1 MGMPHKFGMF
11 VHWGIYSLTGY
22 HEQVRWRFFT
32 PRAEYRKLMNEFNP
46 VKYDPDEWVR
56 LAKDAGMEYI
66 CFTTKHHDGFCMFD
80 TKYTDFNIMN
90 TPYHRDVL
98 KDLSEACARGG
109 LALSLY
115 YSNPD
120 WDYKY
125 GYNSRSSHQMPEKG
139 DVEDIEKLKEF
150 QKNQIRELLTNY
162 GKIYTFFWDI
172 PTNISDPSMNEFI
185 RSLQPDI
192 LIDDRGWG
200 DKGDFS
206 TPERF
211 VPDGHKFERM
221 TEACQSVG
229 EQSWGYCA
237 DEDYFTNRYLTASI
251 DKIRAMDGSY
261 LLNVGPMPDGRIP
274 ERSAEIV
281 RRVGKWYNSVKE
293 AFDAE
298 PYLLENR
305 ALVCT
310 KRGSTLYVHIPDGL
324 NARGLTLKPI
334 DVLPKSVTLLNDGRS
349 LKYSITTRPE
359 DKGWSAPDNILRRQT
374 LHIFDMPADE
384 FADETMVLRI
394 ELDEGKIEV

>member
-80 TKYTDFNIMN
+80 TKFTDFNIMN

-98 KDLSEACARGG
+98 KELSEACARGG

-125 GYNSRSSHQMPEKG
+125 GYNSHSSHQMPEKG

-200 DKGDFS
+200 DKGNFS

-305 ALVCT
+305 GLVCT

>member
-98 KDLSEACARGG
+98 KELSEACARGG

-125 GYNSRSSHQMPEKG
+125 GYNSHSSHQMPEKG

-305 ALVCT
+305 GLVCT

>member
-11 VHWGIYSLTGY
+11 VHWGIYSMTGY

-98 KDLSEACARGG
+98 KELSEACARGG

-150 QKNQIRELLTNY
+150 QRNQIRELLTNY

-334 DVLPKSVTLLNDGRS
+334 DVLPKLVTLLNDGRS

>member
-32 PRAEYRKLMNEFNP
+32 PRAEYRKLMKEFNP

-98 KDLSEACARGG
+98 KELSEACARGG

-125 GYNSRSSHQMPEKG
+125 GFNSHSSHQMPEKG

-150 QKNQIRELLTNY
+150 QRNQIRELLTNY

-305 ALVCT
+305 GLVCT

>member
-98 KDLSEACARGG
+98 KELSEACARGW

-125 GYNSRSSHQMPEKG
+125 GYNSHSSHQMPEKG

-359 DKGWSAPDNILRRQT
+359 DKGWSAPDNILRHQT

>member
-11 VHWGIYSLTGY
+11 IHWGLYSLTGY

-98 KDLSEACARGG
+98 KELSEACARGG

-125 GYNSRSSHQMPEKG
+125 GYNSHSSHQMPEKG
-139 DVEDIEKLKEF
+139 DTEDIEKLKEF

-305 ALVCT
+305 GLVCT

-359 DKGWSAPDNILRRQT
+359 DKGWSAPDNILRHQT

>member
-22 HEQVRWRFFT
+22 HEQARWRFFT

-46 VKYDPDEWVR
+46 VKFDPDEWVR

-98 KDLSEACARGG
+98 KELSEACARGG

-120 WDYKY
+120 WNYKY
-125 GYNSRSSHQMPEKG
+125 GFNSHSSHQMPEKG

-172 PTNISDPSMNEFI
+172 PTNIYDPSMNEFI
-185 RSLQPDI
+185 RSLQPGI

-206 TPERF
+206 TPERC
-211 VPDGHKFERM
+211 VPDGHKFERL

-237 DEDYFTNRYLTASI
+237 DEDYFTDRYLTASI
-251 DKIRAMDGSY
+251 DRIRAMDGSY

-305 ALVCT
+305 SLVCT

-324 NARGLTLKPI
+324 NSCGLTLKPI
-334 DVLPKSVTLLNDGRS
+334 DVLPKSVTLLNDGRK
-349 LKYSITTRPE
+349 LKYAITTRPE
-359 DKGWSAPDNILRRQT
+359 DKGWSAPDNILRHQT
-374 LHIFDMPADE
+374 LHIFDVPADE
-384 FADETMVLRI
+384 FADETMVIKI

>member
-98 KDLSEACARGG
+98 KELSEACARGG

-139 DVEDIEKLKEF
+139 DAEDIEKLKEF

-229 EQSWGYCA
+229 EQSWGYCT

-394 ELDEGKIEV
+394 ELDEGKIDV

>member
-98 KDLSEACARGG
+98 KELSEACARGG

-125 GYNSRSSHQMPEKG
+125 GYNSHSSHQMPEKG

-305 ALVCT
+305 GLVCT

-359 DKGWSAPDNILRRQT
+359 DKGWSAPDNILIHQT

-394 ELDEGKIEV
+394 ELDEGKIEI

>member
-98 KDLSEACARGG
+98 KELSEACARGG

-125 GYNSRSSHQMPEKG
+125 GYNSHSSHQMPEKG
-139 DVEDIEKLKEF
+139 DVEDIEKLKEC
-150 QKNQIRELLTNY
+150 QKNQIRELRTNN

-305 ALVCT
+305 GLVCT

-374 LHIFDMPADE
+374 LHIFDIPADE

-394 ELDEGKIEV
+394 ELDEGKIEI

>member
-22 HEQVRWRFFT
+22 HEQARWRFFT

-46 VKYDPDEWVR
+46 VKFDPDEWVR

-98 KDLSEACARGG
+98 KELSEACARGG

-125 GYNSRSSHQMPEKG
+125 GFNSHSSHQMPEKG

-172 PTNISDPSMNEFI
+172 PMNIYDPSMNEFI
-185 RSLQPDI
+185 RSLQPGI

-206 TPERF
+206 TPERC
-211 VPDGHKFERM
+211 VPDGHKFERL

-251 DKIRAMDGSY
+251 DRIRAMDGSY

-293 AFDAE
+293 AFDTE

-305 ALVCT
+305 SLVCT

-324 NARGLTLKPI
+324 NSRGLTLKPI
-334 DVLPKSVTLLNDGRS
+334 DVLPKSVTLLNDGRN
-349 LKYSITTRPE
+349 LKYAITTRPE

-394 ELDEGKIEV
+394 KLDEGKIEV

>member
-98 KDLSEACARGG
+98 KELSEACARGG

-125 GYNSRSSHQMPEKG
+125 GYNSHSSHQMPEKG

-251 DKIRAMDGSY
+251 DKIRAMDRSY

-305 ALVCT
+305 GLVCT

>member
-1 MGMPHKFGMF
+1 
-11 VHWGIYSLTGY
+11 
-22 HEQVRWRFFT
+22 
-32 PRAEYRKLMNEFNP
+32 
-46 VKYDPDEWVR
+46 
-56 LAKDAGMEYI
+56 
-66 CFTTKHHDGFCMFD
+66 
-80 TKYTDFNIMN
+80 
-90 TPYHRDVL
+90 
-98 KDLSEACARGG
+98 
-109 LALSLY
+109 
-115 YSNPD
+115 
-120 WDYKY
+120 
-125 GYNSRSSHQMPEKG
+125 
-139 DVEDIEKLKEF
+139 
-150 QKNQIRELLTNY
+150 
-162 GKIYTFFWDI
+162 
-172 PTNISDPSMNEFI
+172 MNEFI

-394 ELDEGKIEV
+394 ELDEGKIEI

>member
-98 KDLSEACARGG
+98 KELSEACARGG

-139 DVEDIEKLKEF
+139 DAEDIEKLKEF

>member
-98 KDLSEACARGG
+98 KELSEACARGG

-139 DVEDIEKLKEF
+139 DAENIEKLKEF
-150 QKNQIRELLTNY
+150 QRNQIRELLTNY

-206 TPERF
+206 TPERC
-211 VPDGHKFERM
+211 VPDGHKFERL

-305 ALVCT
+305 GLVCT

-359 DKGWSAPDNILRRQT
+359 DKGWSAPDNILRHQT

>member
-98 KDLSEACARGG
+98 KELSEACARGG

-125 GYNSRSSHQMPEKG
+125 GYNSHSSHQMPEKG

-394 ELDEGKIEV
+394 ELDEGKIEI

>member
-11 VHWGIYSLTGY
+11 VHWGLYSLTGY

-32 PRAEYRKLMNEFNP
+32 PRAEYRKLINEFNP

-98 KDLSEACARGG
+98 KELSEACARGG

-125 GYNSRSSHQMPEKG
+125 GYNSHSSHQMPEKG

-150 QKNQIRELLTNY
+150 QRNQIRELLTNY

>member
-32 PRAEYRKLMNEFNP
+32 PRTEYRKLMNEFNP

-98 KDLSEACARGG
+98 KELSEACARGG

-139 DVEDIEKLKEF
+139 DAEDIEKLKEF

>member
-305 ALVCT
+305 GLVCT

>member
-98 KDLSEACARGG
+98 KELSEACARGG

-125 GYNSRSSHQMPEKG
+125 GYNSHSSHQMPEKG

-359 DKGWSAPDNILRRQT
+359 DKGWSAPDNILRHQT

-384 FADETMVLRI
+384 FADETMVLKI

>member
-1 MGMPHKFGMF
+1 
-11 VHWGIYSLTGY
+11 
-22 HEQVRWRFFT
+22 
-32 PRAEYRKLMNEFNP
+32 
-46 VKYDPDEWVR
+46 
-56 LAKDAGMEYI
+56 
-66 CFTTKHHDGFCMFD
+66 
-80 TKYTDFNIMN
+80 
-90 TPYHRDVL
+90 
-98 KDLSEACARGG
+98 
-109 LALSLY
+109 
-115 YSNPD
+115 
-120 WDYKY
+120 
-125 GYNSRSSHQMPEKG
+125 
-139 DVEDIEKLKEF
+139 
-150 QKNQIRELLTNY
+150 
-162 GKIYTFFWDI
+162 
-172 PTNISDPSMNEFI
+172 
-185 RSLQPDI
+185 
-192 LIDDRGWG
+192 
-200 DKGDFS
+200 
-206 TPERF
+206 
-211 VPDGHKFERM
+211 
-221 TEACQSVG
+221 
-229 EQSWGYCA
+229 
-237 DEDYFTNRYLTASI
+237 
-251 DKIRAMDGSY
+251 
-261 LLNVGPMPDGRIP
+261 MPDGRIP

>member
-98 KDLSEACARGG
+98 KELSEACARGG

-120 WDYKY
+120 WDYRY

-139 DVEDIEKLKEF
+139 DAEDIEKLKEL
-150 QKNQIRELLTNY
+150 QRNQIRELLTNY

-305 ALVCT
+305 GLVCT

-394 ELDEGKIEV
+394 ELDEGKIEI

>member
-1 MGMPHKFGMF
+1 MGMPHKLGMF

-98 KDLSEACARGG
+98 KELSEACARGG

-125 GYNSRSSHQMPEKG
+125 GYNSHSSHQMPEKG

-305 ALVCT
+305 GLVCT

-359 DKGWSAPDNILRRQT
+359 DKGWSAPDNILRHQT
-374 LHIFDMPADE
+374 LHIFDIPADE

>member
-1 MGMPHKFGMF
+1 MPHKFGMF

-98 KDLSEACARGG
+98 KELSEACARGG

-125 GYNSRSSHQMPEKG
+125 GYNSHSSHQMPEKG

-251 DKIRAMDGSY
+251 DKIRAIDGSY

-305 ALVCT
+305 GLVCT

>member
-98 KDLSEACARGG
+98 KELSEACARGG

-139 DVEDIEKLKEF
+139 DAEDIEKLKEF

-229 EQSWGYCA
+229 EQSWGYCS

-349 LKYSITTRPE
+349 LKYSITPRPE

-374 LHIFDMPADE
+374 LHIFDIPADE

>member
-98 KDLSEACARGG
+98 KELSEACARGG

-139 DVEDIEKLKEF
+139 DAEDIEKLKEF

-281 RRVGKWYNSVKE
+281 RRIGKWYNSVKE

-374 LHIFDMPADE
+374 LHIFDIPADE